1 MIFLLLWSFWY
12 PPEPPWILVVL
23 LSAPLSR
30 FRGVGL
36 SLESTVEGKNNGSS
50 VRKAGRRVMED
61 VYDHTQSKVPI
72 PVPLMAVKRLMVWL
86 VLGRVTTREYQML

>member
-1 MIFLLLWSFWY
+1 MQEDGGQWRGMRMEDNGGGWSSR
-12 PPEPPWILVVL
+12 
-23 LSAPLSR
+23 LSCPL
-30 FRGVGL
+30 G
-36 SLESTVEGKNNGSS
+36 
-50 VRKAGRRVMED
+50 RKAGRRGLED

>member
-1 MIFLLLWSFWY
+1 M
-12 PPEPPWILVVL
+12 
-23 LSAPLSR
+23 
-30 FRGVGL
+30 G
-36 SLESTVEGKNNGSS
+36 
-50 VRKAGRRVMED
+50 RKAGRRVMKD